1 MKNIFLSFCL
11 SFISLMAFSADRFI
25 VFKPTGDCFPL
36 ATDGKPCPIIID
48 ADEDPGV
55 KMAVDNLQ
63 QDIFSVCG
71 TKPEIS
77 THVNS
82 RYAVLVGTYRSPL
95 IQRLLSSGKL
105 NKKELEGKRE
115 KYLLQTVSSPCDGVE
130 KALVIAGSDKRGAI
144 YGIYELSG
152 QIGVSPWYWWAD
164 VPVHKHKHIYI
175 KPGIYTDG
183 EPKVEYRGI
192 FINDEWP

>member
-1 MKNIFLSFCL
+1 
-11 SFISLMAFSADRFI
+11 MAFSADRFI

-71 TKPEIS
+71 TKPDIN
-77 THVNS
+77 THANS

-130 KALVIAGSDKRGAI
+130 KSACHCRQRQTRSYLRHLRTIRTNRRIPLVLVGGRTCTQTQTYLYKTGYI
-144 YGIYELSG
+144 Y
-152 QIGVSPWYWWAD
+152 
-164 VPVHKHKHIYI
+164 
-175 KPGIYTDG
+175 
-183 EPKVEYRGI
+183 RR
-192 FINDEWP
+192 

>member
-55 KMAVDNLQ
+55 KIAVDNLQ

-95 IQRLLSSGKL
+95 IQRLLSSG
-105 NKKELEGKRE
+105 
-115 KYLLQTVSSPCDGVE
+115 
-130 KALVIAGSDKRGAI
+130 
-144 YGIYELSG
+144 
-152 QIGVSPWYWWAD
+152 
-164 VPVHKHKHIYI
+164 
-175 KPGIYTDG
+175 
-183 EPKVEYRGI
+183 
-192 FINDEWP
+192 

>member
-36 ATDGKPCPIIID
+36 VTDGKPCPIIID

-82 RYAVLVGTYRSPL
+82 RCRFSRNIPVSADTTPFVFRQ
-95 IQRLLSSGKL
+95 I
-105 NKKELEGKRE
+105 RE
-115 KYLLQTVSSPCDGVE
+115 K
-130 KALVIAGSDKRGAI
+130 R
-144 YGIYELSG
+144 
-152 QIGVSPWYWWAD
+152 IGRQERKVSPAD
-164 VPVHKHKHIYI
+164 
-175 KPGIYTDG
+175 
-183 EPKVEYRGI
+183 RI
-192 FINDEWP
+192 FSL

>member
-77 THVNS
+77 THANS

-105 NKKELEGKRE
+105 KKKELEGKR
-115 KYLLQTVSSPCDGVE
+115 
-130 KALVIAGSDKRGAI
+130 
-144 YGIYELSG
+144 
-152 QIGVSPWYWWAD
+152 
-164 VPVHKHKHIYI
+164 
-175 KPGIYTDG
+175 
-183 EPKVEYRGI
+183 
-192 FINDEWP
+192 